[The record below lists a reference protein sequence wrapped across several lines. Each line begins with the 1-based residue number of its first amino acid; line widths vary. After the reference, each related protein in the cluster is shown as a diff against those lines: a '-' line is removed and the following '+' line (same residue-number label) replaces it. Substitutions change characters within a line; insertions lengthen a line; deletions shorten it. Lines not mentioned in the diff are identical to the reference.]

1 MDITSAHGCLFV
13 GRGRFWKNKKKT
25 VIKEKSQTG
34 INEPTQ
40 EPKSAPESAT
50 VPPPGVLTGR
60 LALSVVAPRLTTETI
75 QKAAC
80 FVWIKRAR
88 SGATSPGISA
98 HALAAEAPREAPSL
112 RGAI

>member
-1 MDITSAHGCLFV
+1 MDITSAHGCPFV
-13 GRGRFWKNKKKT
+13 GRGALLEEQKP
-25 VIKEKSQTG
+25 VIKEKSQTW

-40 EPKSAPESAT
+40 EPKCAPESASA
-50 VPPPGVLTGR
+50 PPPGVLTGR

-88 SGATSPGISA
+88 SGTASPGISA
-98 HALAAEAPREAPSL
+98 HAFAAEAPGEAPSV